1 MAFPNTNNLPAFTQ
15 MDANQSIISPLFLGQ
30 DYMEY
35 MNVLPDIKGVTK
47 VDHLGSLSK
56 ITKAFT
62 AGAFAGETTGTF
74 SGVTITP
81 ARVEAEIEFYSNSLF
96 GKVKAQLMKGN
107 FEFDNIDGT
116 AVKNVLIDLIAQG
129 IKADFNR
136 QLFLGDAALVEGNG
150 GDYADYNSYDG
161 IFQVCKDTLA
171 TAQKLDNSD
180 ITGVANGEALNA
192 AADGVNILQ
201 ALYDNATPELLS
213 AGNHVFF
220 VSGDIYDKYS
230 EYLEGTGYAA
240 AGHSVLVNGIPNLT
254 YRGIPVMARRDWD
267 VAITADFGII
277 EGASA
282 AVETHRAV
290 LTTRDAIIVGTDF
303 SESAMEQWYSQ
314 DNKSYRFRVSY
325 MCGVALADA
334 KLAVIYTPDALA

>member
-1 MAFPNTNNLPAFTQ
+1 MAFPNSNSLPAFTQ
-15 MDANQSIISPLFLGQ
+15 MDANKSIISPLFLGQ
-30 DYMEY
+30 DYMQY
-35 MNVLPDIKGVTK
+35 MNVLPDIKGTTK
-47 VDHLGSLSK
+47 IDHLGSLSK

-62 AGAFAGETTGTF
+62 AGAFAGETAGTF
-74 SGVTITP
+74 TGVTITP

-96 GKVKAQLMKGN
+96 GKVKAQLMRGN

-116 AVKNVLIDLIAQG
+116 AVKAVLTDLIAQG
-129 IKADFNR
+129 VKADFNR
-136 QLFLGDAALVEGNG
+136 QLFLGDAALVAGNG
-150 GDYADYNSYDG
+150 GDYLDYNSYDG
-161 IFQVCKDTLA
+161 VFQACKDTCA
-171 TAQKLDNSD
+171 AAQKLDVSD
-180 ITGVANGEALNA
+180 ITGVANGEALDA
-192 AADGVNILQ
+192 AADGVNILT
-201 ALYDNATPELLS
+201 AMYNAATPELLE

-220 VSGDIYDKYS
+220 VSGDIADKYA

-240 AGHSVLVNGIPNLT
+240 AGHNVLVNGVPSMT
-254 YRGIPVMARRDWD
+254 FRGIPVLARRDWD
-267 VAITADFGII
+267 TAIAADFAII
-277 EGASA
+277 EGAST

-290 LTTRDAIIVGTDF
+290 LTTQDAIIVGTDF

>member
-47 VDHLGSLSK
+47 IDHLGSLSK

-136 QLFLGDAALVEGNG
+136 QLFLGNAALTTG
-150 GDYADYNSYDG
+150 GDYLDYNSYDG
-161 IFQVCKDTLA
+161 IFEVCKDTLA
-171 TAQKLDNSD
+171 AAQKLDVTD
-180 ITGVANGEALNA
+180 IAGVADGEALGE
-192 AADGVNILQ
+192 AADGVTILQ
-201 ALYDNATPELLS
+201 AMYDAATPELLS

-220 VSGDIYDKYS
+220 VSGDIYDRYT

-254 YRGIPVMARRDWD
+254 FRGIPVMVRRDWD
-267 VAITADFGII
+267 VAIASDFAII
-277 EGASA
+277 NGASA
-282 AVETHRAV
+282 AVETHRAI

-334 KLAVIYTPDALA
+334 KLAVVYTADALA

>member
-62 AGAFAGETTGTF
+62 AGAFAGETAGTF

-136 QLFLGDAALVEGNG
+136 QLFLGDTAVASS
-150 GDYADYNSYDG
+150 GDYLDYKAYDG

-171 TAQKLDNSD
+171 AAQKLDNTD
-180 ITGVANGEALNA
+180 ITGVANGEALDA

-201 ALYDNATPELLS
+201 AMYDAATPELLS

-254 YRGIPVMARRDWD
+254 YRGIPVIARRDWD
-267 VAITADFGII
+267 VDVTADFAII
-277 EGASA
+277 EGCSVAL
-282 AVETHRAV
+282 ETYRAI

-334 KLAVIYTPDALA
+334 KLAVMYTPDALS